1 MSDDTEDLRAIRN
14 QLGSLIA
21 EVEELKAC
29 VQIAAE
35 RLDKTS
41 ARTARNTGSIQVG
54 VWIFVGFLFLVF
66 LGSLLSGM

>member
-1 MSDDTEDLRAIRN
+1 MSDDTEDLKAIRN

-35 RLDKTS
+35 RLDKTN
-41 ARTARNTGSIQVG
+41 ARTAWNTGSIQVG

>member
-1 MSDDTEDLRAIRN
+1 MSDDTEDLKAIRN

-35 RLDKTS
+35 RLDKTN
-41 ARTARNTGSIQVG
+41 ARTARYTGSIQVG
-54 VWIFVGFLFLVF
+54 VWIFVGYLVLAF
-66 LGSLLSGM
+66 LGSFSGI